1 MTDSPDSRPG
11 PRLAT
16 AVPGRLVLVV
26 DDEEL
31 VRSTARAVLREAGY
45 AVVEAADGIEAMAVW
60 RRDSGQIGAVLLDMT
75 MPRMSGEQVL
85 ARLWELRPGLPVI
98 VSTGYGELEA
108 NRRFRGLP
116 VGAFLPK
123 PYTAGQLME
132 TLARVMAR
140 RPEPAA

>member
-1 MTDSPDSRPG
+1 MTDSTEPRPN
-11 PRLAT
+11 PVPAT

-31 VRSTARAVLREAGY
+31 VRSTARAVLRDAGY
-45 AVVEAADGIEAMAVW
+45 AVVEAADGVEAMAIC
-60 RRDSGQIGAVLLDMT
+60 RRDSGQLSAVLLDMT

-123 PYTAGQLME
+123 PYTAGQLTE
-132 TLARVMAR
+132 TMAR
-140 RPEPAA
+140 AMASRPEPAA